1 MKAELVSEIST
12 AFLELIFPLVLLLT
26 DAGKQDL
33 DNEEAS
39 VSWKEE
45 RERKCPRNPWKES
58 KNSKEGF
65 LETLGLYT
73 ELLTR

>member
-39 VSWKEE
+39 V
-45 RERKCPRNPWKES
+45 R
-58 KNSKEGF
+58 
-65 LETLGLYT
+65 LGHKSLRT
-73 ELLTR
+73 